1 MAKRVRTEI
10 DEEAIRRMMSGD
22 VPRLG
27 DTPPTG
33 RTMPTSADKNP
44 ESGTASAS
52 QEAVATADSENPEKR
67 ESQTGQLQ
75 DSPDITAKATPTPE
89 VAELGSGAPVS
100 RKISPSVLPDKKRAE
115 LAPTKNE
122 GTSAESTA
130 EEGDNSRVR
139 KRAESRTY
147 TKVYLH
153 RRAPE
158 LKRQTY
164 ISDAL
169 YTKLTDILAVIARG
183 LTVPAFID
191 NVLVDHLEQYRD
203 EINELYEIKTRK
215 PL

>member
-27 DTPPTG
+27 GTPSTG
-33 RTMPTSADKNP
+33 RTMPTSVDKNP
-44 ESGTASAS
+44 EAGPATESP
-52 QEAVATADSENPEKR
+52 EAVATADSENLGKR
-67 ESQTGQLQ
+67 DSQTGQFQ

-89 VAELGSGAPVS
+89 VAEPGSGTSVS

-115 LAPTKNE
+115 LAPTKDE

-130 EEGDNSRVR
+130 EEGDNDRVQ
-139 KRAESRTY
+139 KRTESRTY

-203 EINELYEIKTRK
+203 EINELYEIKIRK